1 MRTVARERSV
11 RRSSC
16 YKHWIRYGLVL
27 LGTAGAFGCDGDG
40 VTDSGS
46 SGPPRSPSYSLT
58 VTGST
63 LDGSPGTS
71 TSPTT
76 VSLVRTTFTGAVSLS
91 VENLPTGVTAH
102 FSPASPLAGSS
113 AELWL
118 YVGGEVPMGTFTN
131 LLVRGVASGLPDRTA
146 PLTLTVSA
154 PGYSLALSA
163 HALSSAQGA
172 LSTSLT
178 TVSLVRTGT
187 FTGNVA
193 LSVENLPT
201 GVDAYFYP
209 ASPLSGSS
217 ARLWLYAAGDAPA
230 GTFSNLLVR
239 GVAAGLPDRTA
250 ELTLMITVAPFVL
263 TLSSPTLSIMQG
275 TATTSMTVN
284 LVRND
289 FTGPVTLGVDTNLH
303 GTMPRGVTG
312 TFAPNPT
319 TGTRSALTF
328 RVSAEAVP
336 GVYDLSVYGLTGTEY
351 FLAPALRLTITAAPS
366 P

>member
-1 MRTVARERSV
+1 MSILR
-11 RRSSC
+11 C
-16 YKHWIRYGLVL
+16 LIRYGLVL
-27 LGTAGAFGCDGDG
+27 VGTAGAFGCDGYS
-40 VTDSGS
+40 TPTAA
-46 SGPPRSPSYSLT
+46 GPPPEPSYTLALT
-58 VTGST
+58 V
-63 LDGSPGTS
+63 
-71 TSPTT
+71 PT
-76 VSLVRTTFTGAVSLS
+76 
-91 VENLPTGVTAH
+91 
-102 FSPASPLAGSS
+102 
-113 AELWL
+113 
-118 YVGGEVPMGTFTN
+118 
-131 LLVRGVASGLPDRTA
+131 
-146 PLTLTVSA
+146 
-154 PGYSLALSA
+154 
-163 HALSSAQGA
+163 LSSAQGT
-172 LSTSLT
+172 STSLT

-187 FTGNVA
+187 FTGDVA

-217 ARLWLYAAGDAPA
+217 TQLRLYAAGDAPA

-275 TATTSMTVN
+275 TASTSTTVN

-289 FTGPVTLGVDTNLH
+289 FTGPVTLGVDTDLH

-319 TGTRSALTF
+319 TGTRSVLTL

-351 FLAPALRLTITAAPS
+351 FLAPGLRLTITAAPS
-366 P
+366 S